1 MNGQEEEDKVD
12 LKELSCS
19 SYDHNGDD
27 KSHGSKML
35 NIDKNLIPMKMQEM
49 AKRQRQKLS

>member
-1 MNGQEEEDKVD
+1 LNGQEEEDKVD